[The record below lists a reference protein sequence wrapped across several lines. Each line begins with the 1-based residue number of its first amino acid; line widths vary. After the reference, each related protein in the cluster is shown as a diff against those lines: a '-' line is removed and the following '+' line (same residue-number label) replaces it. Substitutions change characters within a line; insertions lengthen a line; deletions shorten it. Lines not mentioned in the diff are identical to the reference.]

1 MNELIEFR
9 FQILLYMDE
18 TKVLDAVDKDFN
30 ELIHS
35 LEIVGLIISIL
46 LPTMLEMKQLTLK
59 GNNPIGLI
67 AVLVF
72 SLLLA
77 FTFLFIALS
86 SNKKYMW
93 LAIFSII
100 SSATVLNIIL
110 LVTLLYIS
118 ALVGSIS
125 ISYSYAP
132 LVYWSFP
139 TISLSFT
146 SYVLIKI
153 KSIFRQY
160 RNFVV
165 TLISALLISLSFI
178 IIYVV
183 SSSALTLIVPANIL
197 DKYVAFIILVLFA
210 FFVVF
215 FFLFLMP
222 KNKRDA
228 EV

>member
-9 FQILLYMDE
+9 FQIPLYMEE
-18 TKVLDAVDKDFN
+18 TMVLDAVDKDFN
-30 ELIHS
+30 ELVHS

-46 LPTMLEMKQLTLK
+46 LPTMLEMSQLTLK
-59 GNNPIGLI
+59 GNNPIELI
-67 AVLVF
+67 AILIF

-77 FTFLFIALS
+77 FAFLFIALS

-100 SSATVLNIIL
+100 SSVTILNIIL
-110 LVTLLYIS
+110 LATLLYIS

-139 TISLSFT
+139 IISISFT

-165 TLISALLISLSFI
+165 ALISALLLSLIFI
-178 IIYVV
+178 LIYVV
-183 SSSALTLIVPANIL
+183 SSTILTLIVPANIL
-197 DKYVAFIILVLFA
+197 DKYVSSITLVLFA
-210 FFVVF
+210 FLVVF
-215 FFLFLMP
+215 IFLFLMP

-228 EV
+228 